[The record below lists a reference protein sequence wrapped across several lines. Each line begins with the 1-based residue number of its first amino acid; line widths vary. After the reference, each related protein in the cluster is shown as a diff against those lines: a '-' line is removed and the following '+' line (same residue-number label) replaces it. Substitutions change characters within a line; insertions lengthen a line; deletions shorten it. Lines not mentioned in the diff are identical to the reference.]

1 MSHTSISISLP
12 DEIAAMVDDVR
23 EREHRSRSDV
33 VQEALRQYLG
43 IVEPTIPEW
52 QKKLLASELEAFR
65 QDPNQPGLRP
75 EELIGRLRDSR
86 RG

>member
-1 MSHTSISISLP
+1 LSHTSISISLP
-12 DEIAAMVDDVR
+12 DEIVALVDDIL

-43 IVEPTIPEW
+43 ITEPAIPEG
-52 QKKLLASELEAFR
+52 QKELLASELEAFR
-65 QDPNQPGLRP
+65 QDPTQPGLRP

>member
-23 EREHRSRSDV
+23 EREHRSRSEV

-43 IVEPTIPEW
+43 IVEPAIPDW
-52 QKKLLASELEAFR
+52 QKELLASELEAFR
-65 QDPNQPGLRP
+65 QDPTQPGLRP